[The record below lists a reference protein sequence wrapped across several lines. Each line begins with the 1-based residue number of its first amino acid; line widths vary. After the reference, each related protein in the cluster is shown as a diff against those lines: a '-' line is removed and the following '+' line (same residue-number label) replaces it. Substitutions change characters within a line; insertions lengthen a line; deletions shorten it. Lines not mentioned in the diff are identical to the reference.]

1 MLCTFLTCFD
11 KPELKAY
18 ALPQILHIFEVVLLL
33 LLLPWTVE
41 FNVE

>member
-18 ALPQILHIFEVVLLL
+18 ALPQILHIFEVVYITFVVSTLDS
-33 LLLPWTVE
+33 
-41 FNVE
+41 